1 MTKRLIA
8 RRLGHPVDAPA
19 AYEALF
25 GAASA
30 AFWLDSS
37 DGSGWSY
44 LGSGEPL
51 AAGPGGVLDALGEA
65 LAATGGP
72 GSVDVSGAPDG
83 MDFRL
88 GWVGRLDYELWLR
101 TAARHPGGEAAPG
114 GAFLAADRML
124 ALDHGAGRAWLVT
137 FDTAEGIRW
146 LAHAESVL
154 AALDAAG
161 PTRPGT
167 SAAPPGTAAIPP
179 AVTWRHSDAVYL
191 SLIERCRTAIRAG
204 DAYQLCLT
212 NTATVPGDFDPIV
225 VHRRLRS
232 ISPAPHAGLIRLGE
246 STLISAS
253 PERFLRVTPDGIA
266 TTRPIK
272 GTRRRDAD
280 DREDRRLRRELV
292 ESDKERAENLMIVD
306 LMRND
311 LSRVCRL
318 GSVRVTALLQVE
330 SYAQVHQLVSTVEG
344 RLAEGI
350 TAVDAVRALFPA
362 GSMTGAPKLR
372 AIEILDVLEGGPRGM
387 YSGAFGYLGVDGAL
401 DLAMVIRS
409 IVLGPSGATV
419 GAGGGITTLSD
430 PREELEEVRLKSAP
444 LLRALGESAGT
455 GATSATAAITATA
468 AASAS
473 QPPSTG

>member
-19 AYEALF
+19 AFEALF
-25 GAASA
+25 GAAAA

-44 LGSGEPL
+44 LGAGDPL
-51 AAGPGGVLDALGEA
+51 PTGSGGVLDALADA
-65 LAATGGP
+65 LESAGGP
-72 GSVDVSGAPDG
+72 GAVDVSEAPDG
-83 MDFRL
+83 MAFRL
-88 GWVGRLDYELWLR
+88 GWVGRLDYELWRR
-101 TAARHPGGEAAPG
+101 TAARHPELEGSPG

-124 ALDHGAGRAWLVT
+124 ALDHGAGRAWLVA
-137 FDTAEGIRW
+137 FDTADGIRW
-146 LAHAESVL
+146 LADAEGVL
-154 AALDAAG
+154 AALSRHRTDAAAVATASAAA
-161 PTRPGT
+161 PT
-167 SAAPPGTAAIPP
+167 SAAPPAPTSAPSVA
-179 AVTWRHSDAVYL
+179 TWRHSDAEYL
-191 SLIERCRTAIRAG
+191 ALIERCRTAIRAG

-212 NTATVPGDFDPIV
+212 NTATVPGTFDPLA

-232 ISPAPHAGLIRLGE
+232 ISPAPHAGLLRLGE
-246 STLISAS
+246 STLVSAS
-253 PERFLRVTPDGIA
+253 PERFLRITPDGIA

-280 DREDRRLRRELV
+280 EREDSRLRRELV

-311 LSRVCRL
+311 LSKVCRL

-372 AIEILDVLEGGPRGM
+372 AIEILAALEGGPRGT

-409 IVLGPSGATV
+409 VVLGPSGATV
-419 GAGGGITTLSD
+419 GAGGGITTLSE

-444 LLRALGESAGT
+444 LLRALGE
-455 GATSATAAITATA
+455 
-468 AASAS
+468 
-473 QPPSTG
+473 